1 MNNKK
6 NHGPRWGLL
15 ILAAALLAG
24 PVLAP
29 LVVRAQ
35 VDLAP
40 AGAAGEVW
48 DVAAMAAFIVL
59 QVAGFAAPLVA
70 LAAFVLPRPAPGA
83 KARRAILKLYRSRSA
98 LRRSAPGEAGGRACA
113 ALSDDELRV
122 AAILPGHSEAGQ
134 AAALAELAQRGAPPE
149 PVPEFAAPSFFSLA
163 DLENPQ
169 KAALAGERVRLVAGF
184 VAAGLFAA
192 IFVMAGFEVL
202 SDGAAFDGRSRDIGM
217 VFGVLLIPTGI
228 VLFLASWLR
237 SRPVRMVL
245 LRKFN
250 ERRLGRRYKRLIDTE
265 LQPFGHVIALA
276 DKHVRRSTF
285 EWLAGMVG
293 RAFGS
298 LPAAVIAIIAIPLMM
313 LLRATDR
320 TRWGPALVAAPRDF
334 RLLSARLEDRLELNI
349 ETSFIAK
356 AYLIRTSD
364 EWWRL
369 VVRMQMA
376 SADVIVLDLSE
387 VTQGTVWEIETIGRF
402 GLWDRVVRVAAD
414 DRADTARDAAA
425 GAPEAPLFLYD
436 AFGGMV
442 DRAAFRAEFFAA
454 LDRSV
459 RARAA
464 AAPAV

>member
-1 MNNKK
+1 
-6 NHGPRWGLL
+6 
-15 ILAAALLAG
+15 
-24 PVLAP
+24 
-29 LVVRAQ
+29 
-35 VDLAP
+35 
-40 AGAAGEVW
+40 
-48 DVAAMAAFIVL
+48 
-59 QVAGFAAPLVA
+59 
-70 LAAFVLPRPAPGA
+70 
-83 KARRAILKLYRSRSA
+83 
-98 LRRSAPGEAGGRACA
+98 
-113 ALSDDELRV
+113 
-122 AAILPGHSEAGQ
+122 
-134 AAALAELAQRGAPPE
+134 
-149 PVPEFAAPSFFSLA
+149 
-163 DLENPQ
+163 
-169 KAALAGERVRLVAGF
+169 
-184 VAAGLFAA
+184 
-192 IFVMAGFEVL
+192 
-202 SDGAAFDGRSRDIGM
+202 
-217 VFGVLLIPTGI
+217 

-250 ERRLGRRYKRLIDTE
+250 ERRLGRRYKRLIDAE

-298 LPAAVIAIIAIPLMM
+298 IPAAVIAIISIPLMM
-313 LLRATDR
+313 ILRATDR
-320 TRWGPALVAAPRDF
+320 TRWGPAFVAAPRDF

-349 ETSFIAK
+349 ETSFVAK

-364 EWWRL
+364 DWWRL
-369 VVRMQMA
+369 VVRMLMA

-387 VTQGTVWEIETIGRF
+387 VTQGTAWEIETIGRF
-402 GLWDRVVRVAAD
+402 GLWDRVVRVAAH
-414 DRADTARDAAA
+414 DRADEAAAAAA